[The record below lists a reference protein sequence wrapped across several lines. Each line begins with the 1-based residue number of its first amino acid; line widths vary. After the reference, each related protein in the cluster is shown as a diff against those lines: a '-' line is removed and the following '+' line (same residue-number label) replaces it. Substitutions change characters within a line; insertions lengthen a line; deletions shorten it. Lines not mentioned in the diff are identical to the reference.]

1 MKKKGILIFVVVIL
15 IPLFIFATYKF
26 IEYMDH
32 RSLLSNLER
41 YTFIENEKIVKFF
54 ENEDQSYV
62 ISRYY
67 DNSSSWSNLNLLLK
81 DKNDYYILESIKKCD
96 TADDGSNLY
105 IKDNELYIHCIGKEG
120 IIDKYLIN
128 DLNIE
133 KETINF
139 NFNNTPNISQLH
151 MSIDNVDTEYIYLS
165 SPFKVDNTITDE
177 PKVKCSF
184 RDRKC
189 NYIEWERMI
198 IVAFWWKSYWN

>member
-26 IEYMDH
+26 IEYMDY

-189 NYIEWERMI
+189 NYIE
-198 IVAFWWKSYWN
+198 